1 MRRVVYSLT
10 ALMGLSSLLF
20 SCKDDQKPNYQ
31 FFPNMYESVA
41 YETYSE
47 SDAFNSPNGLKR
59 KEGQLPAEGTIKRG
73 FEVYDLPNTPEGYEA
88 SKSLQSPLDSLSSN
102 MEKGKELYNIYCLS
116 CHGDKGDGKGKLVQ
130 REKFLG
136 VPSYKDRAITV
147 GTVFHVETYG
157 LNAMGSH
164 ANQLSKKERWQV
176 AEYVMKLKS
185 EL

>member
-20 SCKDDQKPNYQ
+20 SCKSDDKPNYQ

-47 SDAFNSPNGLKR
+47 SNAFKNG
-59 KEGQLPAEGTIKRG
+59 KEGQLPAQGSIKRG
-73 FEVYDLPNTPEGYEA
+73 FVPYELPNTPEGYEA
-88 SKSLQSPLDSLSSN
+88 SKGMSSPLDSSSVN
-102 MEKGKELYNIYCLS
+102 IEMGKELYNIYCIS
-116 CHGDKGDGKGKLVQ
+116 CHGEKGDAKGKLVQ

-136 VPSYKDRAITV
+136 VPSYKDRAITI
-147 GTVFHVETYG
+147 GSVFHVETYG

-164 ANQLSKKERWQV
+164 ANQLTKKERWQV

-185 EL
+185 ELK

>member
-20 SCKDDQKPNYQ
+20 SCKNDKKPNYQ

-47 SDAFNSPNGLKR
+47 SDAFKGG
-59 KEGQLPAEGTIKRG
+59 KEGQLPAQGSIKRG
-73 FEVYDLPNTPEGYEA
+73 FEVYDLPNTPAGYEA
-88 SKSLQSPLDSLSSN
+88 SKGMSSPLDSSAVNL
-102 MEKGKELYNIYCLS
+102 EKGEELFNIYCIS
-116 CHGDKGDGKGKLVQ
+116 CHGEKGDGKGKLVQ

-136 VPSYKDRAITV
+136 VPSYKDRAVTV
-147 GTVFHVETYG
+147 GSVFHVETYG

>member
-47 SDAFNSPNGLKR
+47 SDAFNSPNGLKG

-73 FEVYDLPNTPEGYEA
+73 FEVYDLPNTPEGYDA

-102 MEKGKELYNIYCLS
+102 MEKGKELYNIYCIS

>member
-20 SCKDDQKPNYQ
+20 SCKNDKKPNYQ

-47 SDAFNSPNGLKR
+47 SNAFKNG
-59 KEGQLPAEGTIKRG
+59 KEGQLPAQGSIKRG
-73 FEVYDLPNTPEGYEA
+73 FEVYDLPNTPAGYEA
-88 SKSLQSPLDSLSSN
+88 SKGNLSPLDSSAVNL
-102 MEKGKELYNIYCLS
+102 EKGKELFNIYCIS
-116 CHGDKGDGKGKLVQ
+116 CHGEKGDGKGKLVQ

-147 GTVFHVETYG
+147 GSVFHVETYG

>member
-10 ALMGLSSLLF
+10 ALMGLASLMV
-20 SCKDDQKPNYQ
+20 SCKNDKKPNYQ

-47 SDAFNSPNGLKR
+47 SNAFKGG
-59 KEGQLPAEGTIKRG
+59 KEGQLPAQGSIKRG
-73 FEVYDLPNTPEGYEA
+73 FEVYDLPNTTAGYEA
-88 SKSLQSPLDSLSSN
+88 SKGMSSPLDSSAVNL
-102 MEKGKELYNIYCLS
+102 EKGKELFDIYCIS
-116 CHGDKGDGKGKLVQ
+116 CHGEKGDGKGKLVQ

-147 GTVFHVETYG
+147 GSVFHVETYG

>member
-1 MRRVVYSLT
+1 MRRVVYTLT

-20 SCKDDQKPNYQ
+20 SCQDTTKPNYQ

-47 SDAFNSPNGLKR
+47 SDAFKNG
-59 KEGQLPAEGTIKRG
+59 KEGQLPAQGSIKRG
-73 FEVYDLPNTPEGYEA
+73 FVPYELPNTPAGYEA
-88 SKSLQSPLDSLSSN
+88 SKALTSPLDSASVN
-102 MEKGKELYNIYCLS
+102 MEKGKELFNIYCIS
-116 CHGDKGDGKGKLVQ
+116 CHGEKGDGKGKLVQ

-147 GTVFHVETYG
+147 GSVFHVETYG

-164 ANQLSKKERWQV
+164 ANQLTKKERWQV
-176 AEYVMKLKS
+176 AEYVMSLKS
-185 EL
+185 ELK